1 MAKLDIEAAI
11 ADHSGVT
18 GGDGRK
24 SVGRSPLSAEEAIS
38 TATSRASGAALPSP
52 VQGFVTAMQ
61 GPLFGFLDEM
71 TGAVQGMKS
80 AATGGEFAPAYREG
94 RDLIRG
100 MEEQFRN
107 DYQKTAA
114 ITPLMAAS
122 PLMIGGPQL
131 VLKAPAGASG
141 AGVLARQM
149 AGAGGTA
156 AGYGA
161 ITSAGE
167 SENQDGNLLSDILT
181 GVLSSAAT
189 AGASV
194 PVVNILAGITGRAGR
209 MLPPSAAGRIA
220 AAVPD
225 ALKPAGMSRDD
236 YATRK
241 VAEQLIRDQPQV
253 SINRPLD
260 RLLAYQRYLG
270 PQGRIV
276 DVGGQQTRR
285 TLDVLATL
293 PGKTPE
299 MAIQASI
306 QRQAGRG
313 AAIMRDAEKAL
324 GTKGAQYLQT
334 VDELER
340 AAIANSK
347 PFYDQVL
354 NVSLPVS
361 GGLRDVLQDANKY
374 LGGADEYA
382 ATLGIS
388 GRGLREALEGV
399 NVVGVS
405 GQRTKTAVAPLSRF
419 DALKQYLYDVEQ
431 GYLREGS
438 KNQAAAIT
446 GIRRRL
452 IEELDKLSPKDEGGR
467 SIYKL
472 ARDAYAGP
480 SQLKDA
486 AELGRMAFAP
496 DRDFSVRQAIADLSE
511 SEVAAMRVG
520 LMQAIREKA
529 GDQSGQTWLMNN
541 WKNPSTREK
550 IQLAFGKDAGRFISS
565 LAKQAKLKLME
576 GAVGGGSPTAPRL
589 ANADDLGIE
598 AIKEAA
604 AGAASAK
611 AGDVPGAMGW
621 IQKLVKQT
629 DLPEPIRN
637 EMGRILLLKGDAARA
652 KLMEMSGLLDL
663 IARQQAKQASAAGA
677 FVGRQNPWLINEG
690 GQQ

>member
-1 MAKLDIEAAI
+1 MARFTIEDEIPASSSGFTIDDAPEARPALTPEQI
-11 ADHSGVT
+11 A
-18 GGDGRK
+18 
-24 SVGRSPLSAEEAIS
+24 
-38 TATSRASGAALPSP
+38 RASGADLPSP
-52 VQGFVTAMQ
+52 AQGFVTAMQ

-107 DYQKTAA
+107 DYPKTAA
-114 ITPLMAAS
+114 ITPLVAAS
-122 PLMIGGPQL
+122 PLMIGGPQ
-131 VLKAPAGASG
+131 VVWKAPQAASG

-181 GVLSSAAT
+181 GGLSSAAT

-194 PVVNILAGITGRAGR
+194 PVVNILSGVVGRTGR
-209 MLPPSAAGRIA
+209 MLPPKAVERVAG
-220 AAVPD
+220 AVPSD
-225 ALKPAGMSRDD
+225 MRPAGMSRDD

-241 VAEQLIRDQPQV
+241 VAEQLIRDQPMIAAV
-253 SINRPLD
+253 KDPLA
-260 RLLAYQRYLG
+260 RALAYQRWMGKDARL
-270 PQGRIV
+270 V
-276 DVGGQQTRR
+276 DVGGTQTHR
-285 TLDVLATL
+285 TFDVLATL
-293 PGKTPE
+293 PGRTPE
-299 MAIQASI
+299 AAAQAAM

-313 AAIMRDAEKAL
+313 AAIMREAEKAL

-334 VDELER
+334 IDELER

-361 GGLRDVLQDANKY
+361 GGLRGVLQDANKY

-382 ATLGIS
+382 ATLGIT

-496 DRDFSVRQAIADLSE
+496 DKNFAIREAIADMSE
-511 SEVAAMRVG
+511 SEIMAMRVG

-529 GDQSGQTWLMNN
+529 GDQAGQTWLMNN
-541 WKNPSTREK
+541 WKNPSVREK
-550 IQLAFGKDAGRFISS
+550 IQLAFGKDAGKFISA
-565 LAKQAKLKLME
+565 LNKQSKMKVME
-576 GAVGGGSPTAPRL
+576 AHIGGGAQTATRL

-611 AGDVPGAMGW
+611 AGDVPGAMSW

-629 DLPEPIRN
+629 DIPEPIRN

-652 KLMEMSGLLDL
+652 KLIEMSGLLDL
-663 IARQQAKQASAAGA
+663 IARQQAKQASTTGA
-677 FVGRQNPWLINEG
+677 FVGRQNPWLNG
-690 GQQ
+690 GNATNGDQ

>member
-1 MAKLDIEAAI
+1 MARFDIDAALAEANQ
-11 ADHSGVT
+11 
-18 GGDGRK
+18 GGKFDVDAG
-24 SVGRSPLSAEEAIS
+24 LQSA
-38 TATSRASGAALPSP
+38 TARASGADLPSP

-61 GPLFGFLDEM
+61 GPLFSFLDQM
-71 TGAVQGMKS
+71 TGAIQGAKS
-80 AATGGEFAPAYREG
+80 FATGGDYLPAYREG

-100 MEEQFRN
+100 AEEQFRK
-107 DYQKTAA
+107 DYPKTAS
-114 ITPLMAAS
+114 ITPLMASA
-122 PLMIGGPQL
+122 PVFVGGPQV
-131 VLKAPAGASG
+131 VLKPGAPGASN
-141 AGVLARQM
+141 LMRNM
-149 AGAGGTA
+149 AGAAATA
-156 AGYGA
+156 AGYGSLSA
-161 ITSAGE
+161 AGE
-167 SENQDGNLLSDILT
+167 SESSGRNLLSDILT
-181 GVLSSAAT
+181 GGASSAAT

-225 ALKPAGMSRDD
+225 ALKLVGMSRGDF
-236 YATRK
+236 ATRK
-241 VAEQLIRDQPQV
+241 VAEQLIRDQPTTASV
-253 SINRPLD
+253 KDPLA
-260 RLLAYQRYLG
+260 RALAYQRWMG
-270 PQGRIV
+270 DEARIV
-276 DVGGQQTRR
+276 DLGGTQTHR

-293 PGKTPE
+293 PGRTPE
-299 MAIQASI
+299 AAAQAAM

-313 AAIMRDAEKAL
+313 AAIMREAEKAL

-334 VDELER
+334 VDDLER

-347 PFYDQVL
+347 PFYDQIRD
-354 NVSLPVS
+354 VSLPVS
-361 GGLRDVLQDANKY
+361 GGLREVLQDANKY

-399 NVVGVS
+399 NVIGVS

-431 GYLREGS
+431 SYLREGS

-480 SQLKDA
+480 SQLRDA
-486 AELGRMAFAP
+486 AEIGRKAFAP
-496 DRDFSVRQAIADLSE
+496 DKDFAIREAIADMSE
-511 SEVAAMRVG
+511 SEIMAMRVG

-529 GDQSGQTWLMNN
+529 GDQAGQTWLMNN
-541 WKNPSTREK
+541 WKNPSVREK
-550 IQLAFGKDAGRFISS
+550 IQLAFGKDAGKFISA
-565 LAKQAKLKLME
+565 LNKQAKLKLME
-576 GAVGGGSPTAPRL
+576 SHIGGGSPTAPRL

-611 AGDVPGAMGW
+611 AGDVPGAMSW

-677 FVGRQNPWLINEG
+677 FVGRQNPWLTG
-690 GQQ
+690 GNATNGDQ

>member
-1 MAKLDIEAAI
+1 MARFTIEDEIPASSSGFTIDDAPEARPALTPEQI
-11 ADHSGVT
+11 A
-18 GGDGRK
+18 
-24 SVGRSPLSAEEAIS
+24 
-38 TATSRASGAALPSP
+38 RASGAALPSP
-52 VQGFVTAMQ
+52 AQGFVTAMQ
-61 GPLFGFLDEM
+61 GPLFSALDEI
-71 TGAVQGMKS
+71 TGAIQGAKS
-80 AATGGEFAPAYREG
+80 MLTGGDYLPAYREG

-100 MEEQFRN
+100 MEEQYRK
-107 DYQKTAA
+107 DYPITATVA
-114 ITPLMAAS
+114 PLMASA
-122 PLMIGGPQL
+122 PVFVGGPQL

-141 AGVLARQM
+141 AGVLARQV

-167 SENQDGNLLSDILT
+167 SENQDGNLLSDVLT
-181 GVLSSAAT
+181 GGLSSAAT

-194 PVVNILAGITGRAGR
+194 PVVNILSGVVGRTGR
-209 MLPPSAAGRIA
+209 MLPPKAAERVAG
-220 AAVPD
+220 AVPG
-225 ALKPAGMSRDD
+225 AIRPAGMSRDD

-347 PFYDQVL
+347 PFYDQIRD
-354 NVSLPVS
+354 VSLPVS

-388 GRGLREALEGV
+388 GRGLRDALEGV

-496 DRDFSVRQAIADLSE
+496 DRDFSVRQAIAGLSK
-511 SEVAAMRVG
+511 SEVDAMRVG

-565 LAKQAKLKLME
+565 LAKQAKFKLME
-576 GAVGGGSPTAPRL
+576 GAVGGGAQTATRL

-611 AGDVPGAMGW
+611 AGDVPGAMSW

-637 EMGRILLLKGDAARA
+637 EMGRILLLKGGAARV
-652 KLMEMSGLLDL
+652 KLQEMAGLLDL
-663 IARQQAKQASAAGA
+663 IARQQAKQASVTGA
-677 FVGRQNPWLINEG
+677 FVGRQNPWLTNEG

>member
-1 MAKLDIEAAI
+1 MARFTIEDEIPASS
-11 ADHSGVT
+11 SGFT
-18 GGDGRK
+18 IDDA
-24 SVGRSPLSAEEAIS
+24 PEARPALTPEQI
-38 TATSRASGAALPSP
+38 SRASGADLPSP
-52 VQGFVTAMQ
+52 AQGFVTAMQ

-71 TGAVQGMKS
+71 TGAVQGAKS
-80 AATGGEFAPAYREG
+80 VLTGGDYLPAYREG

-100 MEEQFRN
+100 AEEQYRN
-107 DYQKTAA
+107 DYPITAA
-114 ITPLMAAS
+114 VAPLMTSS
-122 PLMIGGPQL
+122 PVFVGGPQL

-141 AGVLARQM
+141 AGVLARQV

-167 SENQDGNLLSDILT
+167 SENQDGNLLSDVLT
-181 GVLSSAAT
+181 GGLSSAAT

-225 ALKPAGMSRDD
+225 ALKPVGMSRGDF
-236 YATRK
+236 ATRK
-241 VAEQLIRDQPQV
+241 VGEQLIRDQPQV
-253 SINRPLD
+253 GINKPMD
-260 RLLAYQRYLG
+260 RLLAYLRYLG

-285 TLDVLATL
+285 TLDTLSTL

-299 MAIQASI
+299 MANQAVI

-334 VDELER
+334 VDELEK
-340 AAIANSK
+340 AAIANAK
-347 PFYDQVL
+347 PFYDQVRD
-354 NVSLPVS
+354 VSLPVS
-361 GGLRDVLQDANKY
+361 GGLREVLQDANKY

-382 ATLGIS
+382 ATLGIT

-399 NVVGVS
+399 NVIGA
-405 GQRTKTAVAPLSRF
+405 GFQRTKTAVAPLSRF

-511 SEVAAMRVG
+511 SEIMAMRVG

-529 GDQSGQTWLMNN
+529 GDQAGQTWLMNN

-576 GAVGGGSPTAPRL
+576 GAVGGGAQTATRL

-611 AGDVPGAMGW
+611 AGDVPGAMNW

-663 IARQQAKQASAAGA
+663 IARQQAKQAGVTGA
-677 FVGRQNPWLINEG
+677 FVGRQNPWLTSEG
-690 GQQ
+690 GQ

>member
-1 MAKLDIEAAI
+1 MAKFDIEEALAGAQPQGGRFNVDEAI
-11 ADHSGVT
+11 ASKTDS
-18 GGDGRK
+18 DQLARENGRK
-24 SVGRSPLSAEEAIS
+24 M
-38 TATSRASGAALPSP
+38 PSP
-52 VQGFVTAMQ
+52 VQGFYTAMQ

-71 TGAVQGMKS
+71 IGAVHGAGS
-80 AATGGEFAPAYREG
+80 VLTGGDYLPEYRDV
-94 RDLIRG
+94 RDRIRG
-100 MEEQFRN
+100 AEEQFRK
-107 DYQKTAA
+107 DYPKTAA

-181 GVLSSAAT
+181 GGLSSAAT

-194 PVVNILAGITGRAGR
+194 PVVNILSGVVGRTGR
-209 MLPPSAAGRIA
+209 MLPPKAVERVAG
-220 AAVPD
+220 AVPSD
-225 ALKPAGMSRDD
+225 MLPAGMSRDD

-241 VAEQLIRDQPQV
+241 VAEQLIRDQPTTASV
-253 SINRPLD
+253 KDPLA
-260 RLLAYQRYLG
+260 RALAYQRWMGKDARL
-270 PQGRIV
+270 V
-276 DVGGQQTRR
+276 DVGGTQTHR
-285 TLDVLATL
+285 TFDVLATL
-293 PGKTPE
+293 PGRTPE
-299 MAIQASI
+299 AAAQAVM

-334 VDELER
+334 VDDLER

-399 NVVGVS
+399 NVIGA
-405 GQRTKTAVAPLSRF
+405 GFQRTKTAVAPLSRF

-496 DRDFSVRQAIADLSE
+496 DKDFAIREAIADMSE
-511 SEVAAMRVG
+511 SEIMAMRVG

-529 GDQSGQTWLMNN
+529 GTQAGQAWLMNN
-541 WKNPSTREK
+541 WKNPAVRDK
-550 IQLAFGKDAGRFISS
+550 LQVAFGKDAGKFVSA
-565 LAKQAKLKLME
+565 LNKQSKMKVME
-576 GAVGGGSPTAPRL
+576 SHIGGGSQTATRG

-598 AIKEAA
+598 AVREAA
-604 AGAASAK
+604 AGAIAAK
-611 AGDVPGAMGW
+611 TGDVAGAMTW
-621 IQKLVKQT
+621 IQKLRART

-652 KLMEMSGLLDL
+652 KLQEMAGLLEL
-663 IARQQAKQASAAGA
+663 IARQQAKQASATGA
-677 FVGRQNPWLINEG
+677 FVGRQNPWLTNEG

>member
-1 MAKLDIEAAI
+1 MARFTIEDEIPASSSGFTIDDAPEARPALTPEQI
-11 ADHSGVT
+11 A
-18 GGDGRK
+18 
-24 SVGRSPLSAEEAIS
+24 
-38 TATSRASGAALPSP
+38 RASGADLPSP

-61 GPLFGFLDEM
+61 GPLFSSLDEM
-71 TGAVQGMKS
+71 TGAVQGAKS
-80 AATGGEFAPAYREG
+80 MLTGGDYLPAYREG

-100 MEEQFRN
+100 MEEQYRK
-107 DYQKTAA
+107 DYPITATVA
-114 ITPLMAAS
+114 PLMASA
-122 PLMIGGPQL
+122 PVFVGGPQL

-167 SENQDGNLLSDILT
+167 SENQDGNLLSDVLT
-181 GVLSSAAT
+181 GGLSSAAT

-194 PVVNILAGITGRAGR
+194 PVVNILSGVVGRTGR
-209 MLPPSAAGRIA
+209 MLPPKAAERVA

-241 VAEQLIRDQPQV
+241 VAEQLIRDQPTTASV
-253 SINRPLD
+253 KDPLA
-260 RLLAYQRYLG
+260 RALAYLRWM
-270 PQGRIV
+270 GRDARLV
-276 DVGGQQTRR
+276 DVGGTQTRR
-285 TLDVLATL
+285 EFDVLATL
-293 PGKTPE
+293 PGRTPE
-299 MAIQASI
+299 AAAQAVM

-313 AAIMRDAEKAL
+313 AAIMREADKAL
-324 GTKGAQYLQT
+324 GTRGAQFQQT
-334 VDELER
+334 VDDLVKSRESAAKPLYQRLRAMTVTVDDDLSSIINASRDLGALGEARTMATALRQRFTLEDVPT
-340 AAIANSK
+340 ASGM
-347 PFYDQVL
+347 
-354 NVSLPVS
+354 PV
-361 GGLRDVLQDANKY
+361 GM
-374 LGGADEYA
+374 AD
-382 ATLGIS
+382 LDMVK
-388 GRGLREALEGV
+388 RGLDQLVRKE
-399 NVVGVS
+399 
-405 GQRTKTAVAPLSRF
+405 TDAV
-419 DALKQYLYDVEQ
+419 
-431 GYLREGS
+431 
-438 KNQAAAIT
+438 T
-446 GIRRRL
+446 G
-452 IEELDKLSPKDEGGR
+452 KVSPKGMAYQSLLVDLRNKLDDMTIDPQTGQ
-467 SIYKL
+467 SVYKA
-472 ARDAYAGP
+472 ARDAFAGP
-480 SQLKDA
+480 SKLRDA
-486 AELGRMAFAP
+486 AEIGRNAFAP
-496 DRDFSVRQAIADLSE
+496 DKNFAIREAIADMSE
-511 SEVAAMRVG
+511 SEIMAMRVG

-576 GAVGGGSPTAPRL
+576 GSVGGGSQTATRL

-611 AGDVPGAMGW
+611 AGDVPGAMSW
-621 IQKLVKQT
+621 LQKLVKQT

-677 FVGRQNPWLINEG
+677 FVGRQNPWLTG
-690 GQQ
+690 GNATNGDQ